1 MLIKLDGT
9 INTRD
14 IGNYTNLLGKKIK
27 SGVLFRSDTLAN
39 LTQRDLD
46 KIKSLGI
53 EQIIDFNFYN
63 NNNFKKLD
71 GLEYFNIPINLEK
84 KYSKKLKSYISLSNN
99 DKYDIHNFFIDVYE
113 KFILEYQNEFK
124 LFLNILLS
132 GKKTLFFCEYGKDA
146 TGYATMLLMKILDIP
161 DKIIFEDYLKSNIY
175 IKPYLNDLIKKNK
188 VFNISCRNHDT
199 FKPLYLVDKRY
210 LNSAF
215 DTADF
220 YYKNIDNY
228 IVNILNINKDV
239 KERLNKYYTI

>member
-1 MLIKLDGT
+1 
-9 INTRD
+9 
-14 IGNYTNLLGKKIK
+14 
-27 SGVLFRSDTLAN
+27 
-39 LTQRDLD
+39 
-46 KIKSLGI
+46 
-53 EQIIDFNFYN
+53 
-63 NNNFKKLD
+63 
-71 GLEYFNIPINLEK
+71 
-84 KYSKKLKSYISLSNN
+84 
-99 DKYDIHNFFIDVYE
+99 
-113 KFILEYQNEFK
+113 
-124 LFLNILLS
+124 
-132 GKKTLFFCEYGKDA
+132 
-146 TGYATMLLMKILDIP
+146 MLLMKILDIP

-215 DTADF
+215 DTANF